1 MRNMLMVGAAS
12 VALLGAT
19 QAMAQSAQMSGFVQ
33 PVCEVVGLD
42 TALAFA
48 SMTAGQEVNDDDIN
62 IACNDGDGATLVLR
76 SSEGGMES
84 DDNEDLSIEY
94 TAELTSAGIP
104 ELPLSLTT
112 SPGAGVNDEF
122 VSVDVLGSP
131 ALAIGGV
138 TAALKVTL
146 NDTAAFAGGYSD
158 TISVEIT
165 AL

>member
-1 MRNMLMVGAAS
+1 MRNMLMAGAAS

-19 QAMAQSAQMSGFVQ
+19 QVMAQSAQMSGFVQ
-33 PVCEVVGLD
+33 PVCEVTGLD

-62 IACNDGDGATLVLR
+62 ISCNDGDGATLVLR

-94 TAELTSAGIP
+94 TAVLESPAIP

-112 SPGAGVNDEF
+112 TTGVGLNDEF
-122 VSVDVLGSP
+122 ASVEVAGSP

-138 TAALKVTL
+138 AAALTVTL

-158 TISVEIT
+158 TISVEVT